1 MTSKAQYNPLTFQVT
16 LTVLA
21 LAAFSLA
28 MVIGFGFFAT
38 LKADRDSLEKQKIFV
53 TNGIADEIAAVVRQQ
68 QSVTVWDDSIIN
80 AKAGNQTWMAENL
93 GEWMYAYYGHDR
105 VYVLDDAGRPD
116 PCHARRQDRRSERLR
131 RGPPRNRAV
140 GRAAARPDRRCRE
153 IRRIRPHWSS
163 AI

>member
-53 TNGIADEIAAVVRQQ
+53 TNGIAGEFAAIVREQ
-68 QSVTVWDDSIIN
+68 QSMTV
-80 AKAGNQTWMAENL
+80 L
-93 GEWMYAYYGHDR
+93 GR
-105 VYVLDDAGRPD
+105 LDHQRQGR
-116 PCHARRQDRRSERLR
+116 QS
-131 RGPPRNRAV
+131 
-140 GRAAARPDRRCRE
+140 RPG
-153 IRRIRPHWSS
+153 
-163 AI
+163 